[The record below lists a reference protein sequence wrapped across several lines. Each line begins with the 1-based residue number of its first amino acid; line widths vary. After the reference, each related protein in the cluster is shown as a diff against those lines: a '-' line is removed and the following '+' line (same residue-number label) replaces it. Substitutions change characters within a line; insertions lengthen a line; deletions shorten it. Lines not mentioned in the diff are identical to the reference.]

1 MFKFENINNADIML
15 LERTRLVKVLNRVR
29 MKEVDTIDIHKEIN
43 RIFVAEEE
51 HDNRIGQQIQKGNSR
66 GANEFDLDLLAS
78 ESIYHLDHIKKICI
92 DYRLRFLDSRYF
104 KGDIPKEAIA
114 KIKQLEKEHKTNL
127 QGFKIVAPSK
137 LFKLKDKNDPLLFVP
152 LGNDYFYFIHK
163 WGNDLHPFRKAIM
176 WPFKNMVNLAWVVFA
191 LSFLVTL
198 MFPLSLFTNT
208 TSGYEFWILFFFMFK
223 SLVAVVIFYGV
234 AKGKNFSNAI
244 WRSKYF
250 NA

>member
-1 MFKFENINNADIML
+1 ML
-15 LERTRLVKVLNRVR
+15 LERTDLAKALDRVKN
-29 MKEVDTIDIHKEIN
+29 KEVDAIDIREEIN
-43 RIFVAEEE
+43 RIFMAEEE
-51 HDNRIGQQIQKGNSR
+51 HANSIGQQIKKGNSCEI
-66 GANEFDLDLLAS
+66 NKIDFDLLAS
-78 ESIYHLDHIKKICI
+78 ERIYHLHHIKKICI

-104 KGDIPKEAIA
+104 KGDIPKEAIS
-114 KIKQLEKEHKTNL
+114 KIKQLEKENGTNL
-127 QGFKIVAPSK
+127 KGFKIVAPSK

-163 WGNDLHPFRKAIM
+163 WGNDLHPLRKALM
-176 WPFKNMVNLAWVVFA
+176 WPFKNIVNLAWVVFA
-191 LSFLVTL
+191 LSYFVTL
-198 MFPLSLFTNT
+198 MFPLGLFTNT

-244 WRSKYF
+244 WRSKYY

>member
-1 MFKFENINNADIML
+1 ML
-15 LERTRLVKVLNRVR
+15 LERTRLVNVLDRVR

-43 RIFVAEEE
+43 RIFVAEQE
-51 HDNRIGQQIQKGNSR
+51 HDNSIGQRIKKGNAQE
-66 GANEFDLDLLAS
+66 ANEFNFDLL
-78 ESIYHLDHIKKICI
+78 ESGRIYHIKHIKKVCI

-104 KGDIPKEAIA
+104 KGDIPQEAIS
-114 KIKQLEKEHKTNL
+114 KIKQLEKEHETNL
-127 QGFKIVAPSK
+127 KGFKIMAPSK
-137 LFKLKDKNDPLLFVP
+137 LFKLKDKNDPLLFAP

-163 WGNDLHPFRKAIM
+163 WGNDLHPLRKALM
-176 WPFKNMVNLAWVVFA
+176 WPFKNMVNLVWVVFG
-191 LSFLVTL
+191 LSYLVTL

>member
-1 MFKFENINNADIML
+1 MFKFENINNEDIML
-15 LERTRLVKVLNRVR
+15 LERTRLVNVLDRVR

-43 RIFVAEEE
+43 RIFVAEQE
-51 HDNRIGQQIQKGNSR
+51 HDNSIGQRIKKGNAQE
-66 GANEFDLDLLAS
+66 ANEFNFDLL
-78 ESIYHLDHIKKICI
+78 ESGRIYHIKHIKKVCI

-104 KGDIPKEAIA
+104 KGDIPQEAIS
-114 KIKQLEKEHKTNL
+114 KIKQLEKEHETNL
-127 QGFKIVAPSK
+127 KGFKIMAPSK
-137 LFKLKDKNDPLLFVP
+137 LFKLKDKNDPLLFAP

-163 WGNDLHPFRKAIM
+163 WGNDLHPLRKALM
-176 WPFKNMVNLAWVVFA
+176 WPFKNMVNLAWVVFG
-191 LSFLVTL
+191 LSYLVTL

>member
-1 MFKFENINNADIML
+1 ML
-15 LERTRLVKVLNRVR
+15 LERTHLVKILDRVK
-29 MKEVDTIDIHKEIN
+29 MEEVDTIDIREEIN
-43 RIFVAEEE
+43 KIFVAEQE
-51 HDNRIGQQIQKGNSR
+51 HDNRIGQQIKKGNSS
-66 GANEFDLDLLAS
+66 GANEFDFDLLAS
-78 ESIYHLDHIKKICI
+78 NRIYHLKHIKEVCI
-92 DYRLRFLDSRYF
+92 DYRLRFLDSKYF
-104 KGDIPKEAIA
+104 KGDIPKEAIF
-114 KIKQLEKEHKTNL
+114 KIKQLEKEHETKL

-152 LGNDYFYFIHK
+152 LNNDYFYFIHK
-163 WGNDLHPFRKAIM
+163 WGNDLHPLRKVLM
-176 WPFKNMVNLAWVVFA
+176 WPFKNIVNLAWVVFA
-191 LSFLVTL
+191 LSYFVTL

-244 WRSKYF
+244 WRSKYY

>member
-1 MFKFENINNADIML
+1 ML
-15 LERTRLVKVLNRVR
+15 LERTRLEKVLDRVK
-29 MKEVDTIDIHKEIN
+29 MKERDTIDIHEEIN
-43 RIFVAEEE
+43 KIFAAEQE
-51 HDNRIGQQIQKGNSR
+51 HDKRIGQQIKKGNSCDV
-66 GANEFDLDLLAS
+66 NKFDFELLAS
-78 ESIYHLDHIKKICI
+78 DSIYHLKHIKEVCI
-92 DYRLRFLDSRYF
+92 DYRLRFLDSKYF

-114 KIKQLEKEHKTNL
+114 KIKQLEKEHETNL

-163 WGNDLHPFRKAIM
+163 WGNDLHPLRKALM
-176 WPFKNMVNLAWVVFA
+176 WPFKNIVNLAWVVFA
-191 LSFLVTL
+191 LSYFVTL

-244 WRSKYF
+244 WRSKYY